1 MTQFTLADLGWT
13 PELEAASGAGMPMRL
28 TSLHKGRAEAL
39 SEAGAEM
46 VFCPVDL
53 RLAVGDWVLASEGRI
68 TDLLPRSSVLQR
80 RAAGSG
86 TEVQLIAANI
96 DVMFI
101 VTSCNADFNEARLER
116 YLVLAYGAGI
126 KPVLVLTKADIA
138 DPVPFIATAKT
149 LARDLDVVALNAKAG
164 AQVLRP
170 WCGKTAVLLGSSG
183 VGKSTLANALTGAGL
198 AVGDI
203 RVDDAKG
210 RHTTTARHLIPIP
223 LGGWLIDTPGVRE
236 LQLTDVGEGI
246 EILFQDLA
254 KLAAECRFRDCQ
266 HLHEPNCA
274 VRAAIATGQ
283 ISASRLER
291 WRKLLGEEASN
302 SAAMA
307 QSATKAAGR
316 YTKKSTAKRQFD
328 GA

>member
-1 MTQFTLADLGWT
+1 
-13 PELEAASGAGMPMRL
+13 MRL
-28 TSLHKGRAEAL
+28 TSLHKGRAQAL
-39 SEAGAEM
+39 SQSGTELI
-46 VFCPVDL
+46 FCPIDM
-53 RLAVGDWVLASEGRI
+53 RLAVGDWVLVTDGRI
-68 TDLLPRSSVLQR
+68 TDFLPRSSVLQR

-86 TEVQLIAANI
+86 TDVQLIAANI

-126 KPVLVLTKADIA
+126 KPVLVLTKADMA
-138 DPVPFIATAKT
+138 DPAPYLATAKT
-149 LARDLDVVALNAKAG
+149 LARDLDVVAINAKSG
-164 AQVLRP
+164 AEALRP

-183 VGKSTLANALTGAGL
+183 VGKSTLANALTGADL

-203 RVDDAKG
+203 RLDDAKG

-223 LGGWLIDTPGVRE
+223 AGGWLIDTPGVRE
-236 LQLTDVGEGI
+236 LQLTDVGDGI
-246 EILFQDLA
+246 DILFQDLA
-254 KLAAECRFRDCQ
+254 ELATECRFRDCQ

-274 VRAAIATGQ
+274 VRAAIAAEK
-283 ISASRLER
+283 ISAARLDR

-316 YTKKSTAKRQFD
+316 YTKKSTAKRQYD
-328 GA
+328 GG